1 MGFFLFSNGWK
12 TSNLIVHLILWWE
25 VVDIHKKLWNDLKM
39 NILLVYC
46 ETHIFSRLSY
56 VFNKLTDF
64 FFFRSLFIRFQNSF
78 HVRLRRKSA
87 RIRKITLL
95 QKPFDWVWLTCTHT
109 HTHVHIPLSVT
120 TAVILCFLCYHQSR
134 CSRSISL
141 ARVSGHMVLT
151 HRLQL
156 MPIVFDMLWLLY
168 SRCGRRTC
176 PKHLSGL
183 FCTFWFSYFPLCD
196 CCASPRQT
204 SRWVRVTKSICVMNL
219 WQTVWFTCCSAVKNL
234 ALTKWTPYISECLFL
249 PVFLP

>member
-1 MGFFLFSNGWK
+1 MQGLEKLLSCKSHSTQCGWP
-12 TSNLIVHLILWWE
+12 
-25 VVDIHKKLWNDLKM
+25 
-39 NILLVYC
+39 
-46 ETHIFSRLSY
+46 
-56 VFNKLTDF
+56 
-64 FFFRSLFIRFQNSF
+64 
-78 HVRLRRKSA
+78 A
-87 RIRKITLL
+87 
-95 QKPFDWVWLTCTHT
+95 HT
-109 HTHVHIPLSVT
+109 YVHIPLSVT

-196 CCASPRQT
+196 CCTSPRQT

-234 ALTKWTPYISECLFL
+234 ALTKWTPYIYVSVSFSLCSCLKNCAAGSISPCL
-249 PVFLP
+249 DTCRGSGLDKQGCQRGALVNREIIQTVGH